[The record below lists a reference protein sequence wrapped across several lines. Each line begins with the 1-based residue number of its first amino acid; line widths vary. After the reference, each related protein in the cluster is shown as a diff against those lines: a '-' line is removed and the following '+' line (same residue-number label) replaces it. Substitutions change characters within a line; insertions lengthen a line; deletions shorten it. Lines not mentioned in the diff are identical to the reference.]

1 MTITPKRRK
10 LNKKHHQ
17 PVIHQSNSLLLG
29 QSGGADVR
37 ANNVEINPEGSGYYS
52 IDVEVPIEYDN
63 PRPTNAIMLL
73 CNNVIEVKLNCKGK
87 YISYDAGSKVT
98 CEIVS
103 VNGMNIVIVL
113 ENEDGGNDIISIP
126 YSESFIRDMIGGDS
140 TVKRNDI
147 SVKGERNTKI
157 TGTNSWDFK
166 FNLKEILGRK
176 SGDLKTLIKKF
187 NVSNRKIISTF
198 VSFVEANSFILK
210 FKNIRVVTDN
220 IPENAINI
228 NFSVKNDTNVS
239 SSLNANYRGLV
250 LQMLTEPKLNLN
262 ITNIPNADTPISE
275 KFSGDELIVSNFL
288 KKCAITSNGGI
299 IDIKLVQLIFIF
311 FYIIIQDP
319 VRKAK
324 YSYQNA
330 ISSSSTE
337 MDETSAK
344 QLFKQFYNNRTFF
357 NFLSFVYM
365 SISNISNPKDLSF
378 KNIFINM
385 RQIASQYSDLKADLV
400 FTKIDKQYG
409 DQEGGGILAGGAIGD
424 EDDNSD
430 SFFKNIS
437 RIIPM
442 QITDFNTSPQNMI
455 VTITIPHVIEE
466 LTPVSGSVNLD
477 QNLGDD
483 DKLSVASDDSNMS
496 ANELGDADIS
506 LEQKEKILKSKYKET
521 QDFIEQSLTKGEIK
535 VQVGDCVQFVDG
547 NGKTIKAIICFF
559 KSGKYTY
566 NNAIRYE
573 SASNMVDYYNSMK
586 QSTIQNV
593 INEKES
599 EPLNLISLLNLRGF
613 AFLPYEEVPG
623 NYSKTPTDEPHA
635 ANTAGANLNYTILY
649 DCKSDISRL
658 HNGYNPSDKISKGLK
673 EIGKA
678 LIPISTEFVV
688 GSVGALQF
696 NTASYMTLKKIDIRP
711 KIFDKFREFLQSLDM
726 ADEKTITRSI
736 QTYIQQYGLSKLCGK
751 MASPDDVNRM
761 NLFKQKVMNV
771 DNEFIAADVFNMKV
785 NQYNVYKSNIF
796 IQGLLNEKISDEDSV
811 ALFQSKYEESVPELI
826 YWFFTSFAR
835 SNPTRAMIMVF
846 QAFAHDST
854 EEGDGEFHIDLLET
868 LPGDTNPG
876 DATFAGGQVGGTIP
890 SSKADSTDAVKAEKA
905 GAAELEKAGADEL
918 EEVDTA
924 EEEEEVENSGGTA
937 TSADPISIYIKRL
950 IDIVRKNGLYDVQY
964 LNALMS
970 ALKAAKIKYKSKS
983 ETDKRLFSASTAD
996 PERAEAAMQAHI
1008 NNADKAAKT
1017 AADAAKQAK
1026 ADAEKKSK
1034 ADDELRHQR
1043 QVELAKASSGAMSK
1057 GKGAFDLSS
1066 LLKSRDGSNIDNQLG
1081 TCISGNNIVVSCDGQ
1096 TVRIDLDLA
1105 TLLSTCADSFT
1116 LSGLNSDEGA
1126 QKKVKNKGDDDDD
1139 DDVDVEHVEG
1149 ADGNIQGDDEPDVA
1163 DGNEQ
1168 AAAGV
1173 SGNKGPTKSAG
1184 SIVKKTGAT
1193 TTTTTTTPVAADISQ
1208 MAKDVEAKYTAYDTD
1223 YKKFKDDPVYKYLD
1237 YDAKYQEFY
1246 KDAKSKDLVS

>member
-1 MTITPKRRK
+1 M
-10 LNKKHHQ
+10 
-17 PVIHQSNSLLLG
+17 
-29 QSGGADVR
+29 R
-37 ANNVEINPEGSGYYS
+37 ANNVQINPEGSGYYS
-52 IDVEVPIEYDN
+52 IDVEVPIQYDN
-63 PRPTNAIMLL
+63 PRPANAEMLL

-103 VNGMNIVIVL
+103 NNGMNIVVVVD
-113 ENEDGGNDIISIP
+113 NAGQNNIISIP
-126 YSESFIRDMIGGDS
+126 YSESFIHDMIGGDS
-140 TVKRNDI
+140 IVKRNDI
-147 SVKGERNTKI
+147 SVKGERNTNI

-239 SSLNANYRGLV
+239 SSLTYRDLV

-319 VRKAK
+319 VRTAK
-324 YSYQNA
+324 ISYQNVSV
-330 ISSSSTE
+330 ITSSIDMES
-337 MDETSAK
+337 SAK

-378 KNIFINM
+378 KNIFNNM
-385 RQIASQYSDLKADLV
+385 RQIASQYSDLKADLI
-400 FTKIDKQYG
+400 FKTIGKQYG
-409 DQEGGGILAGGAIGD
+409 DQGGGGILAGGAIGD

-466 LTPVSGSVNLD
+466 LTPVSGSKNSD
-477 QNLGDD
+477 QELGDD
-483 DKLSVASDDSNMS
+483 DDNSSVASDDSNGS
-496 ANELGDADIS
+496 ANELSDADNS
-506 LEQKEKILKSKYKET
+506 LEQIEKILNSKYKKT
-521 QDFIEQSLTKGEIK
+521 QDFIEESLTKGEIK

-613 AFLPYEEVPG
+613 AFLPYEAVPG
-623 NYSKTPTDEPHA
+623 NYSKTPTDELHA
-635 ANTAGANLNYTILY
+635 AERPEDNLNYTILY

-696 NTASYMTLKKIDIRP
+696 NTASYMTLKKIDNRP

-846 QAFAHDST
+846 QAFAHNST

-868 LPGDTNPG
+868 LPGDTNPS
-876 DATFAGGQVGGTIP
+876 DAAFAGGQAGGTMP
-890 SSKADSTDAVKAEKA
+890 SSKGVSTDAVKAEKA
-905 GAAELEKAGADEL
+905 GAAELEKAGAAEL
-918 EEVDTA
+918 EEAGAAELEEADTA
-924 EEEEEVENSGGTA
+924 EEEEVENSGGTA

-950 IDIVRKNGLYDVQY
+950 IDIVKINGLYDPQY

-1017 AADAAKQAK
+1017 AAEAAKQAK

-1066 LLKSRDGSNIDNQLG
+1066 LLKSRDGNDINNQLG

-1116 LSGLNSDEGA
+1116 LSGLNSDVAKIPGS
-1126 QKKVKNKGDDDDD
+1126 NNGDDDDD
-1139 DDVDVEHVEG
+1139 DDVDDVDVED
-1149 ADGNIQGDDEPDVA
+1149 ADGNIQGNVEQQVA
-1163 DGNEQ
+1163 DGDEE

-1193 TTTTTTTPVAADISQ
+1193 TTTTPVAPLAAPPAAAIPTIESV
-1208 MAKDVEAKYTAYDTD
+1208 KKKYEEYDTD

-1237 YDAKYQEFY
+1237 YDAKYDEFI
-1246 KDAKSKDLVS
+1246 KSEVVRGLTAGHDV